1 MLTNIQSDL
10 PEWAAKIYPESKGW
24 DRIRKNW
31 RFRLWALLHP
41 QAVRRMLSLVEQPI
55 LAKVL
60 NDNPQ
65 LLERPLK
72 PYLCVDLSLMQRVE
86 FLEQHFLFV
95 AERFGERCTEIMSD
109 QGVSLLSIEDKN
121 GEAYDIRLN
130 RGASREGSI
139 GLSLVNQAGT
149 TIYSISFHF
158 SDHGKTVYIGALQG
172 PSEKI
177 KNRQQIIK
185 DLTRTVHGLRT
196 KALMVELAL
205 LVSRQLG
212 VERCYAISNR
222 GHIYQALRYIGS
234 KRNKVSFDYDELWTE
249 YEAEKISRY
258 RYRVAMM
265 PARKEIETLNR
276 NKRRLYTK
284 RYQWLDELEL
294 AIGERL
300 KQLSC

>member
-1 MLTNIQSDL
+1 MLTNIQHDL

-31 RFRLWALLHP
+31 RFRWWALLHP

-72 PYLCVDLSLMQRVE
+72 PYLCVNLSLMQRVDY
-86 FLEQHFLFV
+86 LEQHFLFL
-95 AERFGERCTEIMSD
+95 AQRFGEHCTAIMSD
-109 QGVSLLSIEDKN
+109 QGVSLWCIEDKN

-139 GLSLVNQAGT
+139 GLSLVNQAGA

-158 SDHGKTVYIGALQG
+158 SDQGKTMHIGALQG
-172 PSEKI
+172 PSDKI
-177 KNRQQIIK
+177 ENRQQIIR

-249 YEAEKISRY
+249 YEAEKIDRY
-258 RYRVAMM
+258 TYRIAMM
-265 PARKEIETLNR
+265 PVRKDIESLNR
-276 NKRRLYTK
+276 NKRRLYSK

>member
-41 QAVRRMLSLVEQPI
+41 QAVRRMLSLV
-55 LAKVL
+55 
-60 NDNPQ
+60 
-65 LLERPLK
+65 
-72 PYLCVDLSLMQRVE
+72 
-86 FLEQHFLFV
+86 EQHFLFV

-177 KNRQQIIK
+177 ENRQQIIK